1 SSGGI
6 YSYKVAGFN
15 RHGDDRAI
23 DIGDYSDVVTVAI
36 HDQPEPLS
44 PGADWTEK
52 TAQIGGVQYFT
63 VPLSGG
69 AYYVQWRDEN
79 SVSNSGPVSVEL
91 FWKDGIVLETAESSE
106 SASWKQESGN
116 RAAFYPGT
124 DGYLSL
130 VRVRGES
137 RVPLVLK
144 LARAPGTEADS
155 GAYKIR

>member
-1 SSGGI
+1 MSSGGI

-91 FWKDGIVLETAESSE
+91 FWKDGIV
-106 SASWKQESGN
+106 
-116 RAAFYPGT
+116 
-124 DGYLSL
+124 
-130 VRVRGES
+130 
-137 RVPLVLK
+137 
-144 LARAPGTEADS
+144 
-155 GAYKIR
+155 